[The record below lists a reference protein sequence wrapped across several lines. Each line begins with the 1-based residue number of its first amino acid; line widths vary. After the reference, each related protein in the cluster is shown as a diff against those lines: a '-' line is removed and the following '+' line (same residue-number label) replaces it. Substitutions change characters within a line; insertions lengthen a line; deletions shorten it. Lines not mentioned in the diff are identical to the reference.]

1 MRQEYSAGSAGFIL
15 GSLPHCKTT
24 GVPPCSPCQ
33 SRRRATEQRET
44 SQTAGQRRPDG
55 GLGTEGRRVWRGGAG
70 GNKLIGLSLDL
81 EELHS
86 ASRALEAPVDE
97 ALAGNQELQSYVQR
111 LDSGLVD
118 EDQEPLDELNYLT
131 EDDLPSEIPS
141 SDVALRELD
150 EFLRQNQQDPGP
162 NSGSDDPSDSA

>member
-1 MRQEYSAGSAGFIL
+1 MQTAFSTDPIA
-15 GSLPHCKTT
+15 P

-70 GNKLIGLSLDL
+70 GDKLIGLSIDL

-86 ASRALEAPVDE
+86 ASRALEARVAE
-97 ALAGNQELQSYVQR
+97 ALAGNQELPSDVQR

-118 EDQEPLDELNYLT
+118 EDQEPPDALNSRT

-141 SDVALRELD
+141 SDGARREFE
-150 EFLRQNQQDPGP
+150 EFLRQHQQDPGP
-162 NSGSDDPSDSA
+162 NSGSDDPSDAA

>member
-1 MRQEYSAGSAGFIL
+1 VRSIQPWKQTKTGTEAPSLTFLRRILQPHPHVPHVQDHPRPQPHRPLRMRRGEEIQTAFATDPIA
-15 GSLPHCKTT
+15 P
-24 GVPPCSPCQ
+24 GVPRCSPCQ

-55 GLGTEGRRVWRGGAG
+55 GLGMEGRRVWRGGAG
-70 GNKLIGLSLDL
+70 GDKLIGLSIDL

-86 ASRALEAPVDE
+86 DSRALEARVDE

-118 EDQEPLDELNYLT
+118 EDQEPPT
-131 EDDLPSEIPS
+131 S
-141 SDVALRELD
+141 
-150 EFLRQNQQDPGP
+150 
-162 NSGSDDPSDSA
+162 

>member
-1 MRQEYSAGSAGFIL
+1 MAFSADPII
-15 GSLPHCKTT
+15 P

-33 SRRRATEQRET
+33 SRRRATEQRKT

-55 GLGTEGRRVWRGGAG
+55 GLETEGRHWGD
-70 GNKLIGLSLDL
+70 KLIGLSIDL

-86 ASRALEAPVDE
+86 ASRALEARVDE
-97 ALAGNQELQSYVQR
+97 ARAGNQELQSYVQR
-111 LDSGLVD
+111 FDSGLVD
-118 EDQEPLDELNYLT
+118 EDQEPPDELNYLT

-141 SDVALRELD
+141 SDIALRELE

>member
-1 MRQEYSAGSAGFIL
+1 MQTAFFTDPLA
-15 GSLPHCKTT
+15 P
-24 GVPPCSPCQ
+24 GVPPCSLCQ

-44 SQTAGQRRPDG
+44 SQTAPRRRPDG

-70 GNKLIGLSLDL
+70 GDKLIGLSIDL

-86 ASRALEAPVDE
+86 ASRALEARVDE
-97 ALAGNQELQSYVQR
+97 ALAGNQELQSCVQR

-118 EDQEPLDELNYLT
+118 EDQEPPDELNYLT

-141 SDVALRELD
+141 SDVALRELE

>member
-1 MRQEYSAGSAGFIL
+1 
-15 GSLPHCKTT
+15 
-24 GVPPCSPCQ
+24 VPPCSPCQ

-55 GLGTEGRRVWRGGAG
+55 GLGTEGRCVWRGGAG
-70 GNKLIGLSLDL
+70 GDKLIGLSIDL

-86 ASRALEAPVDE
+86 ASRALEARVDE
-97 ALAGNQELQSYVQR
+97 ALTGNQELQSYVQR
-111 LDSGLVD
+111 PDSRRVD
-118 EDQEPLDELNYLT
+118 EDQEPLDKLNYLT

-141 SDVALRELD
+141 SDIALRELE
-150 EFLRQNQQDPGP
+150 EFLRQHQQDPGP